1 MRGLL
6 TPRRLHT
13 HFYGALFLL
22 SATSAGADAGDKTR
36 CARELFPRKHSL
48 VPLAGTADFKDVAP
62 LLFTFLGMSPPGSG
76 GAFLQHSAACTE
88 SEYRNVPRRARR
100 RQQQQQRPWLAPKRN
115 TTCFDFVARREHSHL
130 GCVTEMWIPSF
141 ALSEVTRCQSS
152 ESRAPL

>member
-6 TPRRLHT
+6 TPRHLRT

-22 SATSAGADAGDKTR
+22 SATSAGADADDKTR
-36 CARELFPRKHSL
+36 CAREPHSL
-48 VPLAGTADFKDVAP
+48 IPSAGTADFKDVAP

-76 GAFLQHSAACTE
+76 GAFLQHSAACPK

-100 RQQQQQRPWLAPKRN
+100 QQQQRPWLAPKRN

-152 ESRAPL
+152 ESRAPP